1 MKVCVEQN
9 NRSFFQLS
17 SQAVT
22 YSTTNAAQFMNKL
35 HFFELIIQIEFF
47 QIFMFIIL

>member
-17 SQAVT
+17 SQAV
-22 YSTTNAAQFMNKL
+22 TNAAQFMNKL